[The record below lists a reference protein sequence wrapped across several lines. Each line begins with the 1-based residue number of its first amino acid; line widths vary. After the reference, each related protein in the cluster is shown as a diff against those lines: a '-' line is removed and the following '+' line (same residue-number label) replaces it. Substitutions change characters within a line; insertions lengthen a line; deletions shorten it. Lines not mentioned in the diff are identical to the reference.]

1 MEKVNYGECSIR
13 QEQKHVWEGLWRLNV
28 PNSTKQF
35 VWRALNNIL
44 PTKKSLAQK
53 NVVKV
58 ATCQACGM
66 EEETVCHVLWTYP
79 AASDVWA
86 ESQSGLQKW
95 TCEEKEFFYIW
106 AEMQSKLQKTKVE
119 EVAMILKG
127 LWFRRNR
134 MVFEGKFDS
143 PSKVIAAAISGLKCF
158 QESRLEGNQ
167 TKGVNIQR
175 RKDTKWKPP
184 DEGVTKVNF
193 DAAIDKPNNKVGLGI
208 VGRNYE
214 GELLFSLCA
223 SKMFSGSSDLA
234 EAITLWRAMDLVVE
248 PDGRNVVF
256 EGDAERVI
264 KGVAGKG
271 IICASMTQLFDDMRS
286 RLVHRQDWSVE
297 FIYRKGNSVAHEL
310 AKRALRMEGA
320 CCWIEE
326 GPIEIVDIVKREM
339 LCNNLQQHLV
349 GDRV

>member
-1 MEKVNYGECSIR
+1 
-13 QEQKHVWEGLWRLNV
+13 
-28 PNSTKQF
+28 
-35 VWRALNNIL
+35 
-44 PTKKSLAQK
+44 
-53 NVVKV
+53 
-58 ATCQACGM
+58 
-66 EEETVCHVLWTYP
+66 
-79 AASDVWA
+79 
-86 ESQSGLQKW
+86 
-95 TCEEKEFFYIW
+95 
-106 AEMQSKLQKTKVE
+106 MQSKLQKTKVE

-127 LWFRRNR
+127 LRFRRNR

-208 VGRNYE
+208 VARNYE

-248 PDGRNVVF
+248 LDGRNVVF

-264 KGVAGKG
+264 KGVARKG
-271 IICASMTQLFDDMRS
+271 IICALMSQLFDDM
-286 RLVHRQDWSVE
+286 
-297 FIYRKGNSVAHEL
+297 
-310 AKRALRMEGA
+310 
-320 CCWIEE
+320 
-326 GPIEIVDIVKREM
+326 
-339 LCNNLQQHLV
+339 
-349 GDRV
+349 